1 MHFNPRI
8 TFFSNSDLEI
18 MRERVFQLLERRG
31 LKINHHQALQLLN
44 RAGAE
49 VNFDTQMARFPK
61 GMVQEI
67 LDIASKEFAMGA
79 RDAAHQLEIPR
90 NDGTF
95 HMRTGTGALF
105 IIDPHS
111 GDHRRVTIADVK
123 NLAKLADMLDQ
134 VDIFATPTPCDVPSK
149 SADVHAISTVFQNIH
164 KNVLIQP
171 YSQKSVEYLIKLAA
185 VVAGGEEPLKAN
197 PVATIIAC
205 SLSPLEIKPMDGE
218 ILIQASRHRMPILA
232 CSLPSAGATAPVTM
246 PGAVLLS
253 ATEILA
259 MLIISQV
266 AQPGA
271 PFIAAPTFYALDMV
285 TGRTMQ
291 STAEAIQGGAMAGQF
306 MKMAFGL
313 PSNATGSGCDSPDI
327 DGQCMIERTF
337 HTLLVAL
344 SGLDILGNAANI
356 ETATTISPVQLVID
370 NEINGMVRRIISKP
384 EFSDE
389 AMAWEDL
396 MNVEPGGQF
405 LTTDHTFRHCREMF
419 QPISFVRQTREAW
432 EKEGKKDLVARATD
446 LYEALIKKED
456 PSPLPDDVLNEM
468 ESIVRDADRN
478 LLE

>member
-49 VNFDTQMARFPK
+49 VDFDTQMARFPK
-61 GMVQEI
+61 RMVQEI
-67 LDIASKEFAMGA
+67 IALAPKQFTIGSRGE
-79 RDAAHQLEIPR
+79 AHQLWIPR
-90 NDGTF
+90 EDGTF

-105 IIDPHS
+105 IIEPHS

-218 ILIQASRHRMPILA
+218 ILGNQAYGWRNTH
-232 CSLPSAGATAPVTM
+232 
-246 PGAVLLS
+246 PG
-253 ATEILA
+253 
-259 MLIISQV
+259 
-266 AQPGA
+266 
-271 PFIAAPTFYALDMV
+271 F
-285 TGRTMQ
+285 
-291 STAEAIQGGAMAGQF
+291 
-306 MKMAFGL
+306 
-313 PSNATGSGCDSPDI
+313 SPP
-327 DGQCMIERTF
+327 
-337 HTLLVAL
+337 H
-344 SGLDILGNAANI
+344 AN
-356 ETATTISPVQLVID
+356 SCL
-370 NEINGMVRRIISKP
+370 
-384 EFSDE
+384 
-389 AMAWEDL
+389 
-396 MNVEPGGQF
+396 
-405 LTTDHTFRHCREMF
+405 
-419 QPISFVRQTREAW
+419 
-432 EKEGKKDLVARATD
+432 
-446 LYEALIKKED
+446 
-456 PSPLPDDVLNEM
+456 
-468 ESIVRDADRN
+468 
-478 LLE
+478 